1 VKPLA
6 TNPRFA
12 IVLAVFYTLSMVLA
26 AKVTYLMIFSHEFL
40 ASEGRKRTT
49 RMIETIPVRGTIF
62 DRFSQP
68 LAVSTPVSTLWVNPK
83 QFDPTNQQAA
93 LLKEHLDINES
104 LTKNLTL
111 NTQNKSFAYLAR
123 RIDPQLANTIMELSI
138 PGVYERQE
146 YKRYYPQSSMLAQ
159 SIGFTN
165 IDQKGIEGIELMYN
179 HKLSGLPGIEEH
191 TLNLHKR
198 ATREIVVH
206 KPFTPGDNLH
216 LTIDSTLQHYV
227 EKALLKALM
236 KNAAKSA
243 SAILIHAKTGEI
255 LALSTMPSFNPNAR
269 KSFNAELIRNRVFT
283 DVYEPGSVIKPFS
296 MAAVL
301 TAKIIDKDAIIQI
314 APGFVKI
321 NGYTIRDVGRDSQ
334 LDLAGIIRRSSNVG
348 MSKVAIP
355 TGGAVISQLL
365 TELGFGINTAI
376 YFPGESVGTVPVN
389 RVWSDIATASLSYG
403 YSLSVNLA
411 QLAQAYTVF
420 ANDGNLVPLSIIKGE
435 AKPSRNV
442 ISPEV
447 ANSVLSM
454 MVQAVDG
461 PGAGGK
467 RAAID
472 GYTIAGKSGT
482 SRKASSGG
490 YQNNKY
496 RAMFVGIA
504 PANAPE
510 FIMAVIV
517 DEPTAGGY
525 FGGAIAAPIFKE
537 VLEDALRIRNIPS
550 DERRSTRATPGRA
563 GAPSPAMFTTP
574 IHSQP
579 PLRAHIPATG

>member
-1 VKPLA
+1 MKRPA
-6 TNPRFA
+6 TNPRFT

-26 AKVTYLMIFSHEFL
+26 VKITYLMIFSHEFL
-40 ASEGRKRTT
+40 SGEGRKRST
-49 RMIETIPVRGTIF
+49 RVTETVPVRGTIF
-62 DRFSQP
+62 DRFNQP

-83 QFDPTNQQAA
+83 QFAPTNQQQAI
-93 LLKEHLDINES
+93 LKKHLDVDES
-104 LTKNLTL
+104 LARSLML
-111 NTQNKSFAYLAR
+111 NTQDKSFAYLAR
-123 RIDPQLANTIMELSI
+123 KIDPELANKVIKLSI

-179 HKLSGLPGIEEH
+179 HKLSGKPGVEER
-191 TLNLHKR
+191 TLNLHR
-198 ATREIVVH
+198 RVTREVLVH
-206 KPFTPGDNLH
+206 KPITPGDNLY

-227 EKALLKALM
+227 EKALRKALIN
-236 KNAAKSA
+236 NAAKSA

-269 KSFNAELIRNRVFT
+269 KSFNADLIRNRVFT

-301 TAKIIDKDAIIQI
+301 TAKIIDKNAIIQI

-321 NGYTIRDVGRDSQ
+321 NGYTIRDVGRDNQ

-355 TGGAVISQLL
+355 TGGEVISQLL
-365 TELGFGINTAI
+365 TELGFGINTSI
-376 YFPGESVGTVPVN
+376 HFPGESVGTVPVN

-411 QLAQAYTVF
+411 QLVQAYTVF
-420 ANDGNLVPLSIIKGE
+420 ANEGDLVPLSIIKGE
-435 AKPSRNV
+435 PNLPRNV

-447 ANSVLSM
+447 ANSVLDM

-472 GYTIAGKSGT
+472 GYVIAGKSGT

-490 YQNNKY
+490 YESNKY

-537 VLEDALRIRNIPS
+537 VLEDVLRIRNIPS
-550 DERRSTRATPGRA
+550 DESQFSPTAT
-563 GAPSPAMFTTP
+563 
-574 IHSQP
+574 IN
-579 PLRAHIPATG
+579 